1 MTTTSRACLI
11 GVAAILLGAL
21 AGPVRAQVTSIEPMY
36 GGVMIDGYD
45 FEHDMRPQGS
55 IVYDAKASEFR
66 GHYNGLKMPPGRR
79 AIFAWLHDTAR
90 QKTTYLGVVGWLKL
104 GTVGLQEAD
113 FIIKVPP
120 PFKNGTFGSNE
131 FIGFTAEDT
140 NSIAADGTVV
150 ARPREPSGSALQK
163 EMKPAFYLYAK
174 LPGAKTAQAFCGH
187 GKDFFYAKDPGK
199 QTCYD

>member
-1 MTTTSRACLI
+1 MKTTSRACLF
-11 GVAAILLGAL
+11 GVAAILLGVM
-21 AGPVRAQVTSIEPMY
+21 AGPARAQVAAIEPMY

-45 FEHDMRPQGS
+45 FDRDMRPQGS

-113 FIIKVPP
+113 FVINVPP
-120 PFKNGTFGSNE
+120 QYKNGKFGGNE
-131 FIGFTAEDT
+131 IIAFTAENT
-140 NSIAADGTVV
+140 KAIAGDGTVV
-150 ARPREPSGSALQK
+150 AGPAGPAGSALQK

-174 LPGAKTAQAFCGH
+174 LPGAKTERAFCGH